1 MKSMTSMTVRSISS
15 TPSIS
20 PTLTSHLSRAN
31 CKPGSTT
38 TTTSERPEGERLQ
51 KLLARAGFGS
61 RRACEVLIA
70 EGRVR
75 VDGVIATLGTRAD
88 PKTAR
93 VTVDDIPV
101 VVAPDVVYWLCNKP
115 SGYVT
120 TARDPQQRPT
130 VLELV
135 PPQPRV
141 FPVGRLDLDTEGLL
155 LLTNDGELAQLLTHP
170 SHGVEK
176 EYLAEVEG
184 VPGPAALRA
193 LRDGVELDDGMT
205 YPARVRVVQKRRDR
219 SALTIAIHEG
229 RKRQIRRM
237 CEAVGHPVLRLVRV
251 RIGPLRDPD
260 LAPGTYRALE
270 AREVRSLYV
279 AGLSS
284 AAPGG

>member
-1 MKSMTSMTVRSISS
+1 MAMAMSRPSS
-15 TPSIS
+15 
-20 PTLTSHLSRAN
+20 AN

-38 TTTSERPEGERLQ
+38 TTSEPPAGERLQ

-70 EGRVR
+70 QGRVR
-75 VDGVIATLGTRAD
+75 VDGILATLGTRAD
-88 PKTAR
+88 PTTAR

-101 VVAPDVVYWLCNKP
+101 VVTPDAVYWLCNKP

-120 TARDPQQRPT
+120 TARDPQHRPT
-130 VLELV
+130 VLDLV
-135 PPQPRV
+135 PSEPRV

-184 VPGPAALRA
+184 VPSAAALRA
-193 LRDGVELDDGMT
+193 LRDGIELDDGLT
-205 YPARVRVVQKRRDR
+205 YPARVGLVQKRRDR
-219 SALTIAIHEG
+219 SALSITIHEG
-229 RKRQIRRM
+229 RKRQVRRM
-237 CEAVGHPVLRLVRV
+237 CEAVGHPVMRLVRV
-251 RIGPLRDPD
+251 RIGPLRDPA
-260 LAPGTYRALE
+260 LAPGTYRPLE
-270 AREVRSLYV
+270 AKEVRSLYV

-284 AAPGG
+284 ATPGR

>member
-1 MKSMTSMTVRSISS
+1 M
-15 TPSIS
+15 
-20 PTLTSHLSRAN
+20 SHLLPAS
-31 CKPGSTT
+31 CKPAST

-51 KLLARAGFGS
+51 KLLARAGLGS

-75 VDGVIATLGTRAD
+75 VDDAVATLGTRAD

-101 VVAPDVVYWLCNKP
+101 VVAPDAVYWLCNKP

-120 TARDPQQRPT
+120 TVRDPQQRPT

-135 PPQPRV
+135 PPEPRV
-141 FPVGRLDLDTEGLL
+141 FPVGRLDLDSEGLL
-155 LLTNDGELAQLLTHP
+155 LLTNDGELTQLLTHP

-184 VPGPAALRA
+184 VPGPAALRT
-193 LRDGVELDDGMT
+193 LRDGVELDDGLT
-205 YPARVRVVQKRRDR
+205 YPARVRLVQKRRDR
-219 SALTIAIHEG
+219 SALSITIHEG
-229 RKRQIRRM
+229 RKRQVRRM

-251 RIGPLRDPD
+251 RIGPLRDPE
-260 LAPGTYRALE
+260 LAPGAFRPLE
-270 AREVRSLYV
+270 PREVRSLYV

>member
-1 MKSMTSMTVRSISS
+1 
-15 TPSIS
+15 
-20 PTLTSHLSRAN
+20 
-31 CKPGSTT
+31 
-38 TTTSERPEGERLQ
+38 
-51 KLLARAGFGS
+51 
-61 RRACEVLIA
+61 
-70 EGRVR
+70 
-75 VDGVIATLGTRAD
+75 
-88 PKTAR
+88 
-93 VTVDDIPV
+93 
-101 VVAPDVVYWLCNKP
+101 
-115 SGYVT
+115 
-120 TARDPQQRPT
+120 

-135 PPQPRV
+135 PAEPRV

-193 LRDGVELDDGMT
+193 LRDGVELEDGMT
-205 YPARVRVVQKRRDR
+205 YPARVRLVQKRRDR
-219 SALTIAIHEG
+219 SALSIAIHEG
-229 RKRQIRRM
+229 RKRQVRRM